1 MRIYIL
7 FGRTVRQAERYGKA
21 FSTREMKSIMAWR
34 PEYTG
39 ILPFLVKAVSLFNLY
54 VCFINFFPGPF
65 PIMNCVKKKSLP
77 KICLNLKKTYFKESI
92 LLFLGDLFD

>member
-54 VCFINFFPGPF
+54 VCFINFFSWS
-65 PIMNCVKKKSLP
+65 ISHNELCEKKVFTKNLP
-77 KICLNLKKTYFKESI
+77 KS
-92 LLFLGDLFD
+92 